1 MQYWD
6 LLAVDAPDG
15 TRDAVVVHQDDSA
28 RAVLVV
34 LNAGQALGQHQVK
47 ENAWISV
54 VDGTVQVAAGETTVE
69 LGRGSLLRF
78 EPAER
83 HALSTADGARIL
95 ILLARGPV
103 RAISTRARRT
113 QPSAGATPSRRPP
126 CRGGEVVPVGHA
138 VDPRT
143 SAGRRPPRSSSPT
156 MILEAIGCS

>member
-69 LGRGSLLRF
+69 LGRGSPVRAGRA
-78 EPAER
+78 PCAV
-83 HALSTADGARIL
+83 DGRRRPDL
-95 ILLARGPV
+95 IPGPV
-103 RAISTRARRT
+103 AREAISTRARG
-113 QPSAGATPSRRPP
+113 PSPGGRPQRGLAWPAGTPSRRP
-126 CRGGEVVPVGHA
+126 A
-138 VDPRT
+138 L
-143 SAGRRPPRSSSPT
+143 S
-156 MILEAIGCS
+156 

>member
-15 TRDAVVVHQDDSA
+15 TRDAVVVHQDESA

-47 ENAWISV
+47 ENAWILV

-95 ILLARGPV
+95 ILLAPWPGEGHFHPGEGN
-103 RAISTRARRT
+103 
-113 QPSAGATPSRRPP
+113 QP
-126 CRGGEVVPVGHA
+126 
-138 VDPRT
+138 
-143 SAGRRPPRSSSPT
+143 
-156 MILEAIGCS
+156 